1 MPDSLN
7 NNSGGRPNQFIRNT
21 MRSLY
26 VYFLITLS
34 FLFSASIQ
42 LYAQETDSVNQKEL
56 GLSSLLNE
64 IRQQQINDSLERV
77 KLQNEIADLKSQNSP
92 KKENLR
98 QQLNEFDEENN
109 IRKQQLKMKVDSI
122 KKHTKRYAVAPFK
135 DTLFYIYNK
144 LGSSLAKDRAYN
156 VDTRINNLY
165 EDDFAKV
172 DSFKIENNEISADIV
187 YKDLVITSITELD
200 ALLEGKSK
208 EEIAAQYLKKIQD
221 SITNERAENSVTKL
235 LMRCGLM
242 LLILFVFSILILLIN
257 KLKKYATQR
266 ILTERTQRIKDVKI
280 KNYILV
286 TSVQKTRMFINAINI
301 LRWGLIILIAFIMLP
316 IIFSVFPF
324 TQSWAANLIGLFTKP
339 LKKAVVAVW
348 DYIPNL
354 ITVFVILVVMRYAVR
369 FIKYIFSEID
379 KGKLEI
385 NGFHRDF
392 AMPTFTIVRFLL
404 QAFTLVLIFPYLPGA
419 NSDIFKGIS
428 VFIGVLFSLGS
439 SSAISNIIAG
449 LVITY
454 MRPFRIGD
462 RITIADKTGIVI
474 EKSPLVT
481 RLRTIKNE
489 EITIPNS
496 SVLSGNTVNYST
508 FSEEGIC
515 FQVELTVGYEEPWQR
530 IHELLLQ
537 IPSRV
542 KRVNLNPAPFVLQ
555 KKLDDFY
562 VLYEL
567 NVYIQKSAEIE
578 LAKSEIFQLILDDFL
593 AAGIEMNGP
602 HIFAK
607 ADHVQQYNP
616 IMPND

>member
-1 MPDSLN
+1 
-7 NNSGGRPNQFIRNT
+7 
-21 MRSLY
+21 MRRFYIFFFTIILCFCSTI
-26 VYFLITLS
+26 VG
-34 FLFSASIQ
+34 
-42 LYAQETDSVNQKEL
+42 LYAQENDSINKKEL
-56 GLSSLLNE
+56 GLSTLLND
-64 IRQQQINDSLERV
+64 IRQQQINDSLERQ
-77 KLQNEIADLKSQNSP
+77 KLQHEIASLKSQNSA
-92 KKENLR
+92 KKENLK
-98 QQLNEFDEENN
+98 QQLNNFDEENN
-109 IRKQQLKMKVDSI
+109 LRKQQLKIKVDSI
-122 KKHTKRYAVAPFK
+122 KKNTKRYAVAPFN

-156 VDTRINNLY
+156 VVNRIENLY
-165 EDDFAKV
+165 EDDFVKV

-187 YKDLVITSITELD
+187 YKDLIITSITELD

-208 EEIAAQYLKKIQD
+208 EEIATQYLKRIQQAISQQRAD
-221 SITNERAENSVTKL
+221 NSISKVLIRT
-235 LMRCGLM
+235 GLV
-242 LLILFVFSILILLIN
+242 LLILVVFSMLVYFIN
-257 KLKKYATQR
+257 RLKKYGTNR
-266 ILTERTQRIKDVKI
+266 LLSERTERIKDVKI
-280 KNYILV
+280 KNYVFL
-286 TSVQKTRMFINAINI
+286 TSVQKTRIFINMINI
-301 LRWGLIILIAFIMLP
+301 ARWGLIVLIAFIMLP
-316 IIFSVFPF
+316 IVFSVFPF
-324 TQSWAANLIGLFTKP
+324 TQSWASNLIGLFTKP
-339 LKKAVVAVW
+339 LKKAVFAIW

-354 ITVFVILVVMRYAVR
+354 ITVFVILFVMRYAVR
-369 FIKYIFSEID
+369 FVKYIFNEID

-385 NGFHRDF
+385 NGFHREF

-404 QAFTLVLIFPYLPGA
+404 QAFTLVLVFPYLPGA

-462 RITIADKTGIVI
+462 RITIADKTGVVI

-496 SVLSGNTVNYST
+496 SILSGNTVNYST

-530 IHELLLQ
+530 IHELLLN
-537 IPSRV
+537 IPSRIA
-542 KRVNLNPAPFVLQ
+542 RVNQLPAPFVLQ

-567 NVYIQKSAEIE
+567 NVYISKSAEIE
-578 LAKSEIFQLILDDFL
+578 LAKSEIYQHILNDFL

-602 HIFAK
+602 HLFAK
-607 ADHVQQYNP
+607 VDHVPQYQPKNT
-616 IMPND
+616 DK

>member
-235 LMRCGLM
+235 LMRCGLV

-286 TSVQKTRMFINAINI
+286 TRKHVCSLMR
-301 LRWGLIILIAFIMLP
+301 LI
-316 IIFSVFPF
+316 SC
-324 TQSWAANLIGLFTKP
+324 
-339 LKKAVVAVW
+339 
-348 DYIPNL
+348 D
-354 ITVFVILVVMRYAVR
+354 
-369 FIKYIFSEID
+369 
-379 KGKLEI
+379 
-385 NGFHRDF
+385 
-392 AMPTFTIVRFLL
+392 
-404 QAFTLVLIFPYLPGA
+404 
-419 NSDIFKGIS
+419 
-428 VFIGVLFSLGS
+428 GVLS
-439 SSAISNIIAG
+439 S
-449 LVITY
+449 
-454 MRPFRIGD
+454 
-462 RITIADKTGIVI
+462 
-474 EKSPLVT
+474 
-481 RLRTIKNE
+481 
-489 EITIPNS
+489 
-496 SVLSGNTVNYST
+496 
-508 FSEEGIC
+508 
-515 FQVELTVGYEEPWQR
+515 
-530 IHELLLQ
+530 
-537 IPSRV
+537 
-542 KRVNLNPAPFVLQ
+542 
-555 KKLDDFY
+555 
-562 VLYEL
+562 
-567 NVYIQKSAEIE
+567 
-578 LAKSEIFQLILDDFL
+578 
-593 AAGIEMNGP
+593 
-602 HIFAK
+602 
-607 ADHVQQYNP
+607 
-616 IMPND
+616 

>member
-1 MPDSLN
+1 M
-7 NNSGGRPNQFIRNT
+7 
-21 MRSLY
+21 
-26 VYFLITLS
+26 
-34 FLFSASIQ
+34 
-42 LYAQETDSVNQKEL
+42 

-92 KKENLR
+92 KKENLK

-109 IRKQQLKMKVDSI
+109 IRQQQLKIRVDSI
-122 KKHTKRYAVAPFK
+122 KKNTKRYAVAPFN

-156 VDTRINNLY
+156 VVSRIHNLY
-165 EDDFAKV
+165 EDDFVKV
-172 DSFKIENNEISADIV
+172 DSFKIENNEISTDIV
-187 YKDLVITSITELD
+187 YKDLVITSVTELD

-208 EEIAAQYLKKIQD
+208 EEIATNYLKRIQD
-221 SITNERAENSVTKL
+221 SITTERADNSITKL
-235 LMRCGLM
+235 LTRIGLVF
-242 LLILFVFSILILLIN
+242 LILVVFSILILLIN
-257 KLKKYATQR
+257 KLKKYGTQR
-266 ILTERTQRIKDVKI
+266 ILTERTQRIKDIKI
-280 KNYILV
+280 KNYVLV

-301 LRWGLIILIAFIMLP
+301 LRWALIILIAFIMLP
-316 IIFSVFPF
+316 IVFSVFPF
-324 TQSWAANLIGLFTKP
+324 TQSWASNLIGLFTKP
-339 LKKAVVAVW
+339 LKTAVLAIW

-369 FIKYIFSEID
+369 FVKYIFSEID
-379 KGKLEI
+379 KGKLEV

-462 RITIADKTGIVI
+462 RITIADKTGVVI

-508 FSEEGIC
+508 FSEDGIC

-530 IHELLLQ
+530 IHELLLN
-537 IPSRV
+537 IPPRI

-567 NVYIQKSAEIE
+567 NVYIAKSAEIE
-578 LAKSEIFQLILDDFL
+578 LAKSEIFQSILDDFL

-607 ADHVQQYNP
+607 VDHVQQYNP
-616 IMPND
+616 KMSNN

>member
-1 MPDSLN
+1 
-7 NNSGGRPNQFIRNT
+7 
-21 MRSLY
+21 MRSIY
-26 VYFLITLS
+26 VYFLMTIS
-34 FLFSASIQ
+34 CLFSTSAP
-42 LYAQETDSVNQKEL
+42 LYAQETDSVNKKEL
-56 GLSSLLNE
+56 DLSFLLNG

-77 KLQNEIADLKSQNSP
+77 KLQHEIADLKSQNSP
-92 KKENLR
+92 KKENLK

-109 IRKQQLKMKVDSI
+109 LRKQQLKVKVDSI
-122 KKHTKRYAVAPFK
+122 KKNTKRYAVAPFQ

-156 VDTRINNLY
+156 VVSRIHNLY
-165 EDDFAKV
+165 EDDFVKV
-172 DSFKIENNEISADIV
+172 DSFKIENSEISADIV
-187 YKDLVITSITELD
+187 YKDLVITSVTELD

-208 EEIAAQYLKKIQD
+208 EEIAANYLKRIQD
-221 SITNERAENSVTKL
+221 SIKTERADNSITKL
-235 LMRCGLM
+235 LTRIGLVF
-242 LLILFVFSILILLIN
+242 LILVVFSILILLIN
-257 KLKKYATQR
+257 KLKKYGTRR
-266 ILTERTQRIKDVKI
+266 ILTERTQRIKDIKI
-280 KNYILV
+280 KNYVLV

-301 LRWGLIILIAFIMLP
+301 LRWGLIVLIAFIMLP
-316 IIFSVFPF
+316 IVFSVFPF
-324 TQSWAANLIGLFTKP
+324 TQSWASNLIGLFTKP
-339 LKKAVVAVW
+339 LKTAVLAIW

-379 KGKLEI
+379 KGKLEV

-462 RITIADKTGIVI
+462 RITIADKTGVVI

-530 IHELLLQ
+530 IHELLLN
-537 IPSRV
+537 IPPRI

-567 NVYIQKSAEIE
+567 NVYIARSAEIE

-602 HIFAK
+602 HLFAK
-607 ADHVQQYNP
+607 VDHVQQYNP
-616 IMPND
+616 KAPNNSHENEL

>member
-1 MPDSLN
+1 
-7 NNSGGRPNQFIRNT
+7 
-21 MRSLY
+21 MRSIY
-26 VYFLITLS
+26 IYFLMTIS
-34 FLFSASIQ
+34 CLFSTSAP
-42 LYAQETDSVNQKEL
+42 LYAQETDSVNKKEL
-56 GLSSLLNE
+56 DLSSLLNG

-77 KLQNEIADLKSQNSP
+77 KLQHEIADLKSQNSP
-92 KKENLR
+92 KKENLK

-109 IRKQQLKMKVDSI
+109 LRKQQLKVKVDSI
-122 KKHTKRYAVAPFK
+122 KKNTKRYAVAPFQ

-156 VDTRINNLY
+156 VVSRIHNLY
-165 EDDFAKV
+165 EDDFVKV
-172 DSFKIENNEISADIV
+172 DSFKIENSEISADIV
-187 YKDLVITSITELD
+187 YKDLVITSVTELD

-208 EEIAAQYLKKIQD
+208 EEIAANYLKRIQD
-221 SITNERAENSVTKL
+221 SIKTERADNSITKL
-235 LMRCGLM
+235 LTRIGLVF
-242 LLILFVFSILILLIN
+242 LILVVFSILILLIN
-257 KLKKYATQR
+257 KLKKYGTRR
-266 ILTERTQRIKDVKI
+266 ILTERTQRIKDIKI
-280 KNYILV
+280 KNYVLV

-301 LRWGLIILIAFIMLP
+301 LRWGLIVLIAFIMLP
-316 IIFSVFPF
+316 IVFSVFPF
-324 TQSWAANLIGLFTKP
+324 TQSWASNLIGLFTKP
-339 LKKAVVAVW
+339 LKTAVLAIW

-379 KGKLEI
+379 KGKLEV

-462 RITIADKTGIVI
+462 RITIADKTGVVI

-530 IHELLLQ
+530 IHELLLN
-537 IPSRV
+537 IPPRI

-567 NVYIQKSAEIE
+567 NVYIARSAEIE

-602 HIFAK
+602 HLFAK
-607 ADHVQQYNP
+607 VDHVQQYNP
-616 IMPND
+616 KAPNNSHENEL

>member
-1 MPDSLN
+1 
-7 NNSGGRPNQFIRNT
+7 
-21 MRSLY
+21 MRSIY
-26 VYFLITLS
+26 IYFLITIS
-34 FLFSASIQ
+34 CLFPTSTQ
-42 LYAQETDSVNQKEL
+42 LYAQEIDSVNKKEL
-56 GLSSLLNE
+56 DLSSLLNG

-77 KLQNEIADLKSQNSP
+77 KLQHEIADLKSQNSP
-92 KKENLR
+92 KKENLK

-109 IRKQQLKMKVDSI
+109 LRKQQLKVKVDSI
-122 KKHTKRYAVAPFK
+122 KKNTKRYAVAPFQ

-156 VDTRINNLY
+156 VVSRIHNLY
-165 EDDFAKV
+165 EDDFVKV
-172 DSFKIENNEISADIV
+172 DSFKIENNEISADII
-187 YKDLVITSITELD
+187 YKDLVITSVTELD

-208 EEIAAQYLKKIQD
+208 EEIAANYLKRIQD
-221 SITNERAENSVTKL
+221 SITTERANNSITKL
-235 LMRCGLM
+235 FTRIGLVF
-242 LLILFVFSILILLIN
+242 LILVVFSILILLIN
-257 KLKKYATQR
+257 KLKKYGTRR
-266 ILTERTQRIKDVKI
+266 ILAERTQRIKDIKI
-280 KNYILV
+280 KNYVLV

-301 LRWGLIILIAFIMLP
+301 LRWGLIVLIAFIMLP
-316 IIFSVFPF
+316 IVFSVFPF
-324 TQSWAANLIGLFTKP
+324 TQSWASNLIGLFTKP
-339 LKKAVVAVW
+339 LKTAVLAIW

-379 KGKLEI
+379 KGKLEV

-462 RITIADKTGIVI
+462 RITIADKTGVVI

-508 FSEEGIC
+508 FSEDGIC

-530 IHELLLQ
+530 IHELLLN
-537 IPSRV
+537 IPPRI

-567 NVYIQKSAEIE
+567 NVYIARSAEIE

-607 ADHVQQYNP
+607 VDHVQQYNP
-616 IMPND
+616 KAPNNSHENEL

>member
-1 MPDSLN
+1 
-7 NNSGGRPNQFIRNT
+7 
-21 MRSLY
+21 MRRFYIFFFTIILCFCSTI
-26 VYFLITLS
+26 VG
-34 FLFSASIQ
+34 
-42 LYAQETDSVNQKEL
+42 LYAQENDSINKKEL
-56 GLSSLLNE
+56 GLSTLLND
-64 IRQQQINDSLERV
+64 IRQQQINDSLERQ
-77 KLQNEIADLKSQNSP
+77 KLQHEIASLKSQNSP
-92 KKENLR
+92 KKENLK
-98 QQLNEFDEENN
+98 QQLNNFDEENN
-109 IRKQQLKMKVDSI
+109 LRKQQLKIKVDSI
-122 KKHTKRYAVAPFK
+122 KKNTKRYAVAPFN

-156 VDTRINNLY
+156 VVNRIENLY
-165 EDDFAKV
+165 EDDFVKV

-187 YKDLVITSITELD
+187 YKDLIITSITELD

-208 EEIAAQYLKKIQD
+208 EEIATQYLKRIQQAISKERAD
-221 SITNERAENSVTKL
+221 NSITKVLIRT
-235 LMRCGLM
+235 GLV
-242 LLILFVFSILILLIN
+242 LLILVVFSILVYFINRLKRYGTNRLL
-257 KLKKYATQR
+257 A
-266 ILTERTQRIKDVKI
+266 ERTERIKDVKI
-280 KNYILV
+280 KNYVFL
-286 TSVQKTRMFINAINI
+286 TSVQKTRIFINTINI
-301 LRWGLIILIAFIMLP
+301 ARWGLIVLIAFIMLP
-316 IIFSVFPF
+316 IVFSVFPF
-324 TQSWAANLIGLFTKP
+324 TQSWASNLIGLFTKP
-339 LKKAVVAVW
+339 LKKAVFAIW

-354 ITVFVILVVMRYAVR
+354 ITVFVILFVMRYAVR
-369 FIKYIFSEID
+369 FVKYIFNEID
-379 KGKLEI
+379 KGKLEV
-385 NGFHRDF
+385 NGFHREF

-404 QAFTLVLIFPYLPGA
+404 QAFTLVLVFPYLPGA

-462 RITIADKTGIVI
+462 RITIADKTGVVI

-496 SVLSGNTVNYST
+496 SILSGNTVNYST

-530 IHELLLQ
+530 IHELLLN
-537 IPSRV
+537 IPTRIA
-542 KRVNLNPAPFVLQ
+542 RVNQLPAPFVLQ

-567 NVYIQKSAEIE
+567 NVYISKSGEIE
-578 LAKSEIFQLILDDFL
+578 LAKSEIYQHILNDFL

-602 HIFAK
+602 HLFAK
-607 ADHVQQYNP
+607 VDHVPQYQPKNT
-616 IMPND
+616 DKSY

>member
-1 MPDSLN
+1 
-7 NNSGGRPNQFIRNT
+7 
-21 MRSLY
+21 MRRFYIFFFTIILCFCSTI
-26 VYFLITLS
+26 VG
-34 FLFSASIQ
+34 
-42 LYAQETDSVNQKEL
+42 LYAQENDSINKKEL
-56 GLSSLLNE
+56 GLSTLLND
-64 IRQQQINDSLERV
+64 IRQQQINDSLERQ
-77 KLQNEIADLKSQNSP
+77 KLQHEIASLKSQNSP
-92 KKENLR
+92 KKENLK
-98 QQLNEFDEENN
+98 QQLNNFDEENN
-109 IRKQQLKMKVDSI
+109 LRKQQLKIKVDSI
-122 KKHTKRYAVAPFK
+122 KKNTKRYAVAPFN

-156 VDTRINNLY
+156 VVNRIENLY
-165 EDDFAKV
+165 EDDFVKV

-208 EEIAAQYLKKIQD
+208 EEIATQYLKRIQQAISKERAD
-221 SITNERAENSVTKL
+221 NSITKVLIRT
-235 LMRCGLM
+235 GLV
-242 LLILFVFSILILLIN
+242 LLILVIFSILVYFINRLKRYGTNRLL
-257 KLKKYATQR
+257 A
-266 ILTERTQRIKDVKI
+266 ERTERIKDVKI
-280 KNYILV
+280 KNYVFL
-286 TSVQKTRMFINAINI
+286 TSVQKTRIFINTINI
-301 LRWGLIILIAFIMLP
+301 ARWGLIVLIAFIMLP
-316 IIFSVFPF
+316 IVFSVFPF
-324 TQSWAANLIGLFTKP
+324 TQSWASNLIGLFTKP
-339 LKKAVVAVW
+339 LKKAVFAIW

-354 ITVFVILVVMRYAVR
+354 ITVFVILFVMRYAVR
-369 FIKYIFSEID
+369 FVKYIFNEID
-379 KGKLEI
+379 KGKLEV
-385 NGFHRDF
+385 NGFHREF

-404 QAFTLVLIFPYLPGA
+404 QAFTLVLVFPYLPGA

-462 RITIADKTGIVI
+462 RITIADKTGVVI

-496 SVLSGNTVNYST
+496 SILSGNTVNYST

-530 IHELLLQ
+530 IHELLLN
-537 IPSRV
+537 IPTRIA
-542 KRVNLNPAPFVLQ
+542 RVNQLPAPFVLQ

-567 NVYIQKSAEIE
+567 NVYISKSGEIE
-578 LAKSEIFQLILDDFL
+578 LAKSEIYQHILNDFL

-602 HIFAK
+602 HLFAK
-607 ADHVQQYNP
+607 LDHVPQYQPKNT
-616 IMPND
+616 DK

>member
-1 MPDSLN
+1 M
-7 NNSGGRPNQFIRNT
+7 
-21 MRSLY
+21 
-26 VYFLITLS
+26 
-34 FLFSASIQ
+34 
-42 LYAQETDSVNQKEL
+42 

-92 KKENLR
+92 KKENLK
-98 QQLNEFDEENN
+98 QQLNEFDEENT
-109 IRKQQLKMKVDSI
+109 IRQQQLKIRVDSI
-122 KKHTKRYAVAPFK
+122 KKNTKRYAVAPFN

-156 VDTRINNLY
+156 VVSRIHNLY
-165 EDDFAKV
+165 EDDFVKV
-172 DSFKIENNEISADIV
+172 DSFKIENNEISTDIV
-187 YKDLVITSITELD
+187 YKDLVITSVTELD

-208 EEIAAQYLKKIQD
+208 EEIAANYLKRIQN
-221 SITNERAENSVTKL
+221 SITAERADNSISKL
-235 LMRCGLM
+235 LTRSGLVFLI
-242 LLILFVFSILILLIN
+242 LLIFAILIFLIN
-257 KLKKYATQR
+257 KLKKYGTQR
-266 ILTERTQRIKDVKI
+266 ILTERTQLIKDIKI
-280 KNYILV
+280 KNYVLV
-286 TSVQKTRMFINAINI
+286 TSVQKTRMLINAINI
-301 LRWGLIILIAFIMLP
+301 LRWALIILIAFIMLP
-316 IIFSVFPF
+316 IVFSVFPF
-324 TQSWAANLIGLFTKP
+324 TQSWASNLIGLFTKP
-339 LKKAVVAVW
+339 LKTAVLAIW

-369 FIKYIFSEID
+369 FVKYIFSEID

-462 RITIADKTGIVI
+462 RITIADKTGVVI

-508 FSEEGIC
+508 FSEDGIC

-530 IHELLLQ
+530 IHELLLN
-537 IPSRV
+537 IPPRI

-567 NVYIQKSAEIE
+567 NVYIAKSAEIE
-578 LAKSEIFQLILDDFL
+578 LAKSEIFQSILDDFL

-607 ADHVQQYNP
+607 VDHVQQYNP
-616 IMPND
+616 KMSNN

>member
-1 MPDSLN
+1 MTISC
-7 NNSGGRPNQFIRNT
+7 
-21 MRSLY
+21 
-26 VYFLITLS
+26 
-34 FLFSASIQ
+34 LFSTSAP
-42 LYAQETDSVNQKEL
+42 LYAQETDSVNKKEL
-56 GLSSLLNE
+56 DLSSLLNG

-77 KLQNEIADLKSQNSP
+77 KLQHEIADLKSQNSP
-92 KKENLR
+92 KKENLK

-109 IRKQQLKMKVDSI
+109 LRKQQLKVKVDSI
-122 KKHTKRYAVAPFK
+122 KKNTKRYAVAPFQ

-156 VDTRINNLY
+156 VVSRIHNLY
-165 EDDFAKV
+165 EDDFVKV
-172 DSFKIENNEISADIV
+172 DSFKIENSEISADIV
-187 YKDLVITSITELD
+187 YKDLVITSVTELD

-208 EEIAAQYLKKIQD
+208 EEIAANYLKRIQD
-221 SITNERAENSVTKL
+221 SIKTERADNSITKL
-235 LMRCGLM
+235 LTRIGLVF
-242 LLILFVFSILILLIN
+242 LILVVFSILILLIN
-257 KLKKYATQR
+257 KLKKYGTRR
-266 ILTERTQRIKDVKI
+266 ILTERTQRIKDIKI
-280 KNYILV
+280 KNYVLV

-301 LRWGLIILIAFIMLP
+301 LRWGLIVLIAFIMLP
-316 IIFSVFPF
+316 IVFSVFPF
-324 TQSWAANLIGLFTKP
+324 TQSWASNLIGLFTKP
-339 LKKAVVAVW
+339 LKTAVLAIW

-379 KGKLEI
+379 KGKLEV

-462 RITIADKTGIVI
+462 RITIADKTGVVI

-530 IHELLLQ
+530 IHELLLN
-537 IPSRV
+537 IPPRI

-567 NVYIQKSAEIE
+567 NVYIARSAEIE

-602 HIFAK
+602 HLFAK
-607 ADHVQQYNP
+607 VDHVQQYNP
-616 IMPND
+616 KAPNNSHENEL

>member
-1 MPDSLN
+1 VIGINFTLEN
-7 NNSGGRPNQFIRNT
+7 
-21 MRSLY
+21 MRRFYIFFFTIILCFCSTI
-26 VYFLITLS
+26 VG
-34 FLFSASIQ
+34 
-42 LYAQETDSVNQKEL
+42 LYAQENDSINKKEL
-56 GLSSLLNE
+56 GLSTLLND
-64 IRQQQINDSLERV
+64 IRQQQINDSLERQ
-77 KLQNEIADLKSQNSP
+77 KLQHEIASLKSQNSP
-92 KKENLR
+92 KKENLK
-98 QQLNEFDEENN
+98 QKLNNFDEENN
-109 IRKQQLKMKVDSI
+109 LRKQQLKIKVDSI
-122 KKHTKRYAVAPFK
+122 KKNTKRYAVAPFN

-156 VDTRINNLY
+156 VVNRIENLY
-165 EDDFAKV
+165 EDDFVKV

-187 YKDLVITSITELD
+187 YKDLIITSITELD

-208 EEIAAQYLKKIQD
+208 EEIANQYLKRIQQAISQERAD
-221 SITNERAENSVTKL
+221 NSITKMLIRT
-235 LMRCGLM
+235 GLV
-242 LLILFVFSILILLIN
+242 LLILVVFSILVYFIN
-257 KLKKYATQR
+257 RLKKYGTNR
-266 ILTERTQRIKDVKI
+266 LLTERTERIKDVKI
-280 KNYILV
+280 KNYVFL
-286 TSVQKTRMFINAINI
+286 TSVQKTRIFISTINI
-301 LRWGLIILIAFIMLP
+301 ARWGLIVLIAFIMLP
-316 IIFSVFPF
+316 IVFSVFPF
-324 TQSWAANLIGLFTKP
+324 TQSWASNLIGLFTKP
-339 LKKAVVAVW
+339 LKKAVFAIW

-354 ITVFVILVVMRYAVR
+354 ITVFVILFVMRYAVR
-369 FIKYIFSEID
+369 FVKYIFNEID
-379 KGKLEI
+379 KGKLEV
-385 NGFHRDF
+385 NGFHREF

-404 QAFTLVLIFPYLPGA
+404 QAFTLVLVFPYLPGA

-462 RITIADKTGIVI
+462 RITIADKTGVVI

-496 SVLSGNTVNYST
+496 SILSGNTVNCST

-530 IHELLLQ
+530 IHELLLN
-537 IPSRV
+537 IPSRIA
-542 KRVNLNPAPFVLQ
+542 RVNQLPAPFVLQ

-567 NVYIQKSAEIE
+567 NVYISKSGEIE
-578 LAKSEIFQLILDDFL
+578 LAKSEIYQHILNDFL

-602 HIFAK
+602 HLFAK
-607 ADHVQQYNP
+607 VDHVPQYQHKNT
-616 IMPND
+616 DTSY

>member
-1 MPDSLN
+1 
-7 NNSGGRPNQFIRNT
+7 
-21 MRSLY
+21 MRSIY
-26 VYFLITLS
+26 VYFLMTIS
-34 FLFSASIQ
+34 CLFSTSTQ
-42 LYAQETDSVNQKEL
+42 LYAQETDSVNKKEL
-56 GLSSLLNE
+56 DLSSLLNG

-77 KLQNEIADLKSQNSP
+77 KLQHEIADLKSQNSP
-92 KKENLR
+92 KKENLK

-109 IRKQQLKMKVDSI
+109 LRKQQLKVKVDSI
-122 KKHTKRYAVAPFK
+122 KKNTKRYAVAPFQ

-156 VDTRINNLY
+156 VVSRIHNLY
-165 EDDFAKV
+165 EDDFVKV
-172 DSFKIENNEISADIV
+172 DSFKIENSEISADIV
-187 YKDLVITSITELD
+187 YKDLVITSVTELD

-208 EEIAAQYLKKIQD
+208 EEIAANYLKRIQD
-221 SITNERAENSVTKL
+221 SITTERADNSITKL
-235 LMRCGLM
+235 LTRIGLVF
-242 LLILFVFSILILLIN
+242 LILVVFSILILLIN
-257 KLKKYATQR
+257 KLKKYGTQR
-266 ILTERTQRIKDVKI
+266 ILTERTQRIKDIKI
-280 KNYILV
+280 KNYVLV

-301 LRWGLIILIAFIMLP
+301 LRWGLIVLIAFIMLP
-316 IIFSVFPF
+316 IVFSVFPF
-324 TQSWAANLIGLFTKP
+324 TQSWASNLIGLFTKP
-339 LKKAVVAVW
+339 LKTAVLAIW
-348 DYIPNL
+348 NYIPNL

-369 FIKYIFSEID
+369 FIKYIFTEID
-379 KGKLEI
+379 KGKLEV

-462 RITIADKTGIVI
+462 RITIADKTGVVI

-508 FSEEGIC
+508 FSEDGIC

-530 IHELLLQ
+530 IHELLLN
-537 IPSRV
+537 IPPRI

-567 NVYIQKSAEIE
+567 NVYIAKSGEIE
-578 LAKSEIFQLILDDFL
+578 LAKSEIFQSILDDFL

-607 ADHVQQYNP
+607 VDLVQQYNP
-616 IMPND
+616 KMPNSSYNN

>member
-1 MPDSLN
+1 M
-7 NNSGGRPNQFIRNT
+7 
-21 MRSLY
+21 Y
-26 VYFLITLS
+26 VYFLMTIS
-34 FLFSASIQ
+34 CLFSTSAP
-42 LYAQETDSVNQKEL
+42 LYAQETDSVNKKEL
-56 GLSSLLNE
+56 DLSSLLNG

-77 KLQNEIADLKSQNSP
+77 KLQHEIADLKSQNSP
-92 KKENLR
+92 KKENLK

-109 IRKQQLKMKVDSI
+109 LRKQQLKVKVDSI
-122 KKHTKRYAVAPFK
+122 KKNTKRYAVAPFQ

-156 VDTRINNLY
+156 VVSRIHNLY
-165 EDDFAKV
+165 EDDFVKV
-172 DSFKIENNEISADIV
+172 DSFKIENSEISADIV
-187 YKDLVITSITELD
+187 YKDLVITSVTELD

-208 EEIAAQYLKKIQD
+208 EEIAANYLKRIQD
-221 SITNERAENSVTKL
+221 SIKTERADNSITKL
-235 LMRCGLM
+235 LTRIGLVF
-242 LLILFVFSILILLIN
+242 LILVVFSILILLIN
-257 KLKKYATQR
+257 KLKKYGTRR
-266 ILTERTQRIKDVKI
+266 ILTERTQRIKDIKI
-280 KNYILV
+280 KNYVLV

-301 LRWGLIILIAFIMLP
+301 LRWGLIVLIAFIMLP
-316 IIFSVFPF
+316 IVFSVFPF
-324 TQSWAANLIGLFTKP
+324 TQSWASNLIGLFTKP
-339 LKKAVVAVW
+339 LKTAVLAIW

-379 KGKLEI
+379 KGKLEV

-462 RITIADKTGIVI
+462 RITIADKTGVVI

-530 IHELLLQ
+530 IHELLLN
-537 IPSRV
+537 IPPRI

-567 NVYIQKSAEIE
+567 NVYIARSAEIE

-602 HIFAK
+602 HLFAK
-607 ADHVQQYNP
+607 VDHVQQYNP
-616 IMPND
+616 KAPNNSHENEI

>member
-1 MPDSLN
+1 
-7 NNSGGRPNQFIRNT
+7 
-21 MRSLY
+21 MRSIY
-26 VYFLITLS
+26 VYFLMTIS
-34 FLFSASIQ
+34 CLFSTSAP
-42 LYAQETDSVNQKEL
+42 LYAQETDSVNKKEL
-56 GLSSLLNE
+56 DLSSLLNG

-77 KLQNEIADLKSQNSP
+77 KLQHEIADLKSQNSP
-92 KKENLR
+92 KKENLK

-109 IRKQQLKMKVDSI
+109 LRKQQLKVKVDSI
-122 KKHTKRYAVAPFK
+122 KKNTKRYAVAPFQ

-156 VDTRINNLY
+156 VVSRIHNLY
-165 EDDFAKV
+165 EDDFVKV
-172 DSFKIENNEISADIV
+172 DSFKIENSEISADIV
-187 YKDLVITSITELD
+187 YKDLVITSVTELD

-208 EEIAAQYLKKIQD
+208 EVIAANYLKRIQD
-221 SITNERAENSVTKL
+221 SIKTERADNSITKL
-235 LMRCGLM
+235 LTRIGLVF
-242 LLILFVFSILILLIN
+242 LILVVFSILILLIN
-257 KLKKYATQR
+257 KLKKYGTRR
-266 ILTERTQRIKDVKI
+266 ILTERTQRIKDIKI
-280 KNYILV
+280 KNYVLV

-301 LRWGLIILIAFIMLP
+301 LRWGLIVLIAFIMLP
-316 IIFSVFPF
+316 IVFSVFPF
-324 TQSWAANLIGLFTKP
+324 TQSWASNLIGLFTKP
-339 LKKAVVAVW
+339 LKTAVLAIW

-379 KGKLEI
+379 KGKLEV

-462 RITIADKTGIVI
+462 RITIADKTGVVI

-530 IHELLLQ
+530 IHELLLN
-537 IPSRV
+537 IPPRI

-567 NVYIQKSAEIE
+567 NVYIARSAEIE

-602 HIFAK
+602 HLFAK
-607 ADHVQQYNP
+607 VDHVQQYNP
-616 IMPND
+616 KAPNNSHENEL

>member
-1 MPDSLN
+1 MTISC
-7 NNSGGRPNQFIRNT
+7 
-21 MRSLY
+21 
-26 VYFLITLS
+26 
-34 FLFSASIQ
+34 LFSTSAS
-42 LYAQETDSVNQKEL
+42 LYAQETDSVNKKEL
-56 GLSSLLNE
+56 DLSSLLNG

-77 KLQNEIADLKSQNSP
+77 KLQHEIADLKSQNSP
-92 KKENLR
+92 KKENLK

-109 IRKQQLKMKVDSI
+109 LRKQQLKVKVDFI
-122 KKHTKRYAVAPFK
+122 KKNTKRYAVAPFQ

-156 VDTRINNLY
+156 VVSRIHNLY
-165 EDDFAKV
+165 EDDFVKV
-172 DSFKIENNEISADIV
+172 DSFKIENSEISADIV
-187 YKDLVITSITELD
+187 YKDLVITSVTELD

-208 EEIAAQYLKKIQD
+208 EEIAANYLKRIQD
-221 SITNERAENSVTKL
+221 SIKTERADNSITKL
-235 LMRCGLM
+235 LTRIGLVF
-242 LLILFVFSILILLIN
+242 LILVVFSILILLIN
-257 KLKKYATQR
+257 KLKKYGTRR
-266 ILTERTQRIKDVKI
+266 ILTERTQRIKDIKI
-280 KNYILV
+280 KNYALV

-301 LRWGLIILIAFIMLP
+301 LRWGLIVLIAFIMLP
-316 IIFSVFPF
+316 IVFSVFPF
-324 TQSWAANLIGLFTKP
+324 TQSWASNLIGLFTKP
-339 LKKAVVAVW
+339 LKTAVLAIW

-379 KGKLEI
+379 KGKLEV

-462 RITIADKTGIVI
+462 RITIADKTGVVI

-530 IHELLLQ
+530 IHELLLN
-537 IPSRV
+537 IPPRI

-567 NVYIQKSAEIE
+567 NVYIARSAEIE

-602 HIFAK
+602 HLFAK
-607 ADHVQQYNP
+607 VDHVQQYNP
-616 IMPND
+616 KAPNNSHENEL

>member
-1 MPDSLN
+1 MRRFYFFFLTIILCFS
-7 NNSGGRPNQFIRNT
+7 STFIG
-21 MRSLY
+21 
-26 VYFLITLS
+26 I
-34 FLFSASIQ
+34 
-42 LYAQETDSVNQKEL
+42 YAQENDSINKKEL
-56 GLSSLLNE
+56 GLSTLLND
-64 IRQQQINDSLERV
+64 IRQQQINDSLERL
-77 KLQNEIADLKSQNSP
+77 KLQQEIASLKSQNSP
-92 KKENLR
+92 KKENLK
-98 QQLNEFDEENN
+98 QQLNELDEENN
-109 IRKQQLKMKVDSI
+109 MRKQQLKIKVDSI
-122 KKHTKRYAVAPFK
+122 KKNTKRYAVAPFN

-156 VDTRINNLY
+156 VVNRIQNLY
-165 EDDFAKV
+165 EDDFVKV

-200 ALLEGKSK
+200 ALLEGKNK
-208 EEIAAQYLKKIQD
+208 AEIAEQYLKRIQLAIHQERAD
-221 SITNERAENSVTKL
+221 NSITKMLIRT
-235 LMRCGLM
+235 GLV
-242 LLILFVFSILILLIN
+242 LLILIIFSILVYLIN
-257 KLKKYATQR
+257 RLKKYGTKR
-266 ILTERTQRIKDVKI
+266 LLTERTERIKDVKI
-280 KNYILV
+280 KNYVLV
-286 TSVQKTRMFINAINI
+286 TSVQKTRIFINTINI
-301 LRWGLIILIAFIMLP
+301 VRWGLIILIAFVMLP
-316 IIFSVFPF
+316 IVFSVFPF
-324 TQSWAANLIGLFTKP
+324 TQSWASNLIGLFTKP
-339 LKKAVVAVW
+339 LKKAVMAIW

-354 ITVFVILVVMRYAVR
+354 ITVFVILFVMRYAVR
-369 FIKYIFSEID
+369 FVKYIFNEID

-385 NGFHRDF
+385 NGFHREF

-404 QAFTLVLIFPYLPGA
+404 QAFTLVLVFPYLPGA

-462 RITIADKTGIVI
+462 RITIADKTGVVI

-496 SVLSGNTVNYST
+496 SILSGNTVNYST
-508 FSEEGIC
+508 FSEDGIC

-530 IHELLLQ
+530 IHELLLN
-537 IPSRV
+537 IPPRIT
-542 KRVNLNPAPFVLQ
+542 RVNQLPAPFVLQ

-567 NVYIQKSAEIE
+567 NVYISKSAEIE
-578 LAKSEIFQLILDDFL
+578 LAKSEIYQLILNDFL

-602 HIFAK
+602 HLFAK
-607 ADHVQQYNP
+607 VDHVPQYQERNSS
-616 IMPND
+616 NKT

>member
-1 MPDSLN
+1 M
-7 NNSGGRPNQFIRNT
+7 
-21 MRSLY
+21 
-26 VYFLITLS
+26 
-34 FLFSASIQ
+34 
-42 LYAQETDSVNQKEL
+42 

-92 KKENLR
+92 KKENLK

-109 IRKQQLKMKVDSI
+109 IRQQQLKIRVDSI
-122 KKHTKRYAVAPFK
+122 KKNTKRYAVAPFN

-156 VDTRINNLY
+156 VVSRIHNLY
-165 EDDFAKV
+165 EDDFVKV
-172 DSFKIENNEISADIV
+172 DSFKIENNEISTDIV
-187 YKDLVITSITELD
+187 YKDLVITSVTELD

-208 EEIAAQYLKKIQD
+208 EEIATNYLKRIQD
-221 SITNERAENSVTKL
+221 SITTERADNSITKL
-235 LMRCGLM
+235 LTRIGLVF
-242 LLILFVFSILILLIN
+242 LILVVFSILILLIN
-257 KLKKYATQR
+257 KLKKYGTQR
-266 ILTERTQRIKDVKI
+266 ILTERTQRIKDIKI
-280 KNYILV
+280 KNYVLV

-301 LRWGLIILIAFIMLP
+301 LRWALIILIAFIMLP
-316 IIFSVFPF
+316 IVFSVFPF
-324 TQSWAANLIGLFTKP
+324 TQSWASNLIGLFTKP
-339 LKKAVVAVW
+339 LKTAVLAIW

-369 FIKYIFSEID
+369 FVKYIFSEID
-379 KGKLEI
+379 KGKLEV

-462 RITIADKTGIVI
+462 RITIADKTGVVI

-508 FSEEGIC
+508 FSEDGIC

-530 IHELLLQ
+530 IHELLLN
-537 IPSRV
+537 IPPRI
-542 KRVNLNPAPFVLQ
+542 KRVNLTPAPFVLQ

-567 NVYIQKSAEIE
+567 NVYIAKSAEIE
-578 LAKSEIFQLILDDFL
+578 LAKSEIFQSILDDFL

-607 ADHVQQYNP
+607 VDHVQQYNP
-616 IMPND
+616 KMSNN

>member
-1 MPDSLN
+1 
-7 NNSGGRPNQFIRNT
+7 
-21 MRSLY
+21 MRRFYIFFFTIILCFCSTI
-26 VYFLITLS
+26 VG
-34 FLFSASIQ
+34 
-42 LYAQETDSVNQKEL
+42 LYAQENDSINKKEL
-56 GLSSLLNE
+56 GLSTLLND
-64 IRQQQINDSLERV
+64 IRQQQINDSLERQ
-77 KLQNEIADLKSQNSP
+77 KLQHEIASLKSQNSA
-92 KKENLR
+92 KKENLK
-98 QQLNEFDEENN
+98 QQLNNFDEENN
-109 IRKQQLKMKVDSI
+109 LRKQQLKIKVDSI
-122 KKHTKRYAVAPFK
+122 KKNTKRYAVAPFN

-156 VDTRINNLY
+156 VVNRIENLY
-165 EDDFAKV
+165 EDDFVKV

-187 YKDLVITSITELD
+187 YKDLIITSITELD

-208 EEIAAQYLKKIQD
+208 EEIATQYLKRIQQAI
-221 SITNERAENSVTKL
+221 SQERADNSISKVLIRT
-235 LMRCGLM
+235 GLV
-242 LLILFVFSILILLIN
+242 LLILAVFSMLVYFINRLKRYGTNRLL
-257 KLKKYATQR
+257 A
-266 ILTERTQRIKDVKI
+266 ERTERIKDVKI
-280 KNYILV
+280 KNYVFL
-286 TSVQKTRMFINAINI
+286 TSVQKTRIFINMINI
-301 LRWGLIILIAFIMLP
+301 ARWGLIVLIAFIMLP
-316 IIFSVFPF
+316 IVFSVFPF
-324 TQSWAANLIGLFTKP
+324 TQSWASNLIGLFTKP
-339 LKKAVVAVW
+339 LKKAVFAIW

-354 ITVFVILVVMRYAVR
+354 ITVFVILFVMRYAVR
-369 FIKYIFSEID
+369 FVKYIFNEID

-385 NGFHRDF
+385 NGFHREF

-404 QAFTLVLIFPYLPGA
+404 QAFTLVLVFPYLPGA

-462 RITIADKTGIVI
+462 RITIADKTGVVI

-496 SVLSGNTVNYST
+496 SILSGNTVNYST

-530 IHELLLQ
+530 IHELLLN
-537 IPSRV
+537 IPSRIA
-542 KRVNLNPAPFVLQ
+542 RVNQLPAPFVLQ

-567 NVYIQKSAEIE
+567 NVYISKSAEIE
-578 LAKSEIFQLILDDFL
+578 LAKSEIYQHILNDFL

-602 HIFAK
+602 HLFAK
-607 ADHVQQYNP
+607 VDHVPQYQPKN
-616 IMPND
+616 MDK

>member
-1 MPDSLN
+1 
-7 NNSGGRPNQFIRNT
+7 
-21 MRSLY
+21 MRRFYIFFFTIILCFCSTI
-26 VYFLITLS
+26 VG
-34 FLFSASIQ
+34 
-42 LYAQETDSVNQKEL
+42 LYAQENDSINKKEL
-56 GLSSLLNE
+56 GLSTLLND
-64 IRQQQINDSLERV
+64 IRQQQINDSLERQ
-77 KLQNEIADLKSQNSP
+77 KLQHEIASLKSQNSP
-92 KKENLR
+92 KKENLK
-98 QQLNEFDEENN
+98 QQLNDFDEENSL
-109 IRKQQLKMKVDSI
+109 RKQQLKIKVDSI
-122 KKHTKRYAVAPFK
+122 KKNTKRYAVAPFN

-156 VDTRINNLY
+156 VVNRIENLY
-165 EDDFAKV
+165 EDDFVKV

-187 YKDLVITSITELD
+187 YKDLIITSITELD

-208 EEIAAQYLKKIQD
+208 EEVARQYLKRIQQAISEERAD
-221 SITNERAENSVTKL
+221 NSITKVLIRT
-235 LMRCGLM
+235 GLV
-242 LLILFVFSILILLIN
+242 LLILIIFSILVFFIN
-257 KLKKYATQR
+257 RLKKYGTNR
-266 ILTERTQRIKDVKI
+266 LLTERTERIKDVKI
-280 KNYILV
+280 KNYVLV
-286 TSVQKTRMFINAINI
+286 TSVQKTRIFINTINI
-301 LRWGLIILIAFIMLP
+301 ARWGLIVLIAFIMLP
-316 IIFSVFPF
+316 IVFSVFPF
-324 TQSWAANLIGLFTKP
+324 TQSWASNLIGLFTKP
-339 LKKAVVAVW
+339 LKKAVFAIW

-354 ITVFVILVVMRYAVR
+354 ITVFVILFVMRYAVR
-369 FIKYIFSEID
+369 FVKYIFNEID
-379 KGKLEI
+379 KGKLEV
-385 NGFHRDF
+385 NGFHREF

-404 QAFTLVLIFPYLPGA
+404 HAFTLVLIFPYLPGA

-462 RITIADKTGIVI
+462 RITIADKTGVVI

-496 SVLSGNTVNYST
+496 SILSGNTVNYST

-530 IHELLLQ
+530 IHELLLN
-537 IPSRV
+537 ILPRIA
-542 KRVNLNPAPFVLQ
+542 RVNQLPAPFVLQ

-567 NVYIQKSAEIE
+567 NVYISKSGEIE
-578 LAKSEIFQLILDDFL
+578 LAKSEIYQHILNDFL

-602 HIFAK
+602 HLFAK
-607 ADHVQQYNP
+607 LDHVPQYQPKNT
-616 IMPND
+616 DK

>member
-1 MPDSLN
+1 
-7 NNSGGRPNQFIRNT
+7 
-21 MRSLY
+21 MRRFYIFFFTIILCFCSTI
-26 VYFLITLS
+26 VG
-34 FLFSASIQ
+34 
-42 LYAQETDSVNQKEL
+42 LYAQENDSINKKEL
-56 GLSSLLNE
+56 GLSTLLND
-64 IRQQQINDSLERV
+64 IRQQQINDSLERQ
-77 KLQNEIADLKSQNSP
+77 KLQHEIASLKSQNSP
-92 KKENLR
+92 KKENLK
-98 QQLNEFDEENN
+98 QQLNNFDEENN
-109 IRKQQLKMKVDSI
+109 LRKQQLKIKVDSI
-122 KKHTKRYAVAPFK
+122 KKNTKRYAVAPFN

-156 VDTRINNLY
+156 VVNRIENLY
-165 EDDFAKV
+165 EDDFVKV

-208 EEIAAQYLKKIQD
+208 EEIATQYLKRIQQAISQERAD
-221 SITNERAENSVTKL
+221 NSITKVLIRT
-235 LMRCGLM
+235 GLV
-242 LLILFVFSILILLIN
+242 LLILVVFSILVYFINRLKRYGTNRLL
-257 KLKKYATQR
+257 A
-266 ILTERTQRIKDVKI
+266 ERTERIKDVKI
-280 KNYILV
+280 KNYVFL
-286 TSVQKTRMFINAINI
+286 TSVQKTRIFINTINI
-301 LRWGLIILIAFIMLP
+301 ARWGLIVLIAFIMLP
-316 IIFSVFPF
+316 IVFSVFPF
-324 TQSWAANLIGLFTKP
+324 TQSWASNLIGLFTKP
-339 LKKAVVAVW
+339 LKKAVFAIW

-354 ITVFVILVVMRYAVR
+354 ITVFVILFVMRYAVR
-369 FIKYIFSEID
+369 FVKYIFHEID
-379 KGKLEI
+379 KGKLEV
-385 NGFHRDF
+385 NGFHREF

-404 QAFTLVLIFPYLPGA
+404 QAFTLVLVFPYLPGA

-462 RITIADKTGIVI
+462 RITIADKTGVVI

-496 SVLSGNTVNYST
+496 SILSGNTVNYST

-530 IHELLLQ
+530 IHELLLN
-537 IPSRV
+537 IPTRIA
-542 KRVNLNPAPFVLQ
+542 RVNQLPAPFVLQ

-567 NVYIQKSAEIE
+567 NVYISKSGEIE
-578 LAKSEIFQLILDDFL
+578 LAKSEIYQHILNDFL

-602 HIFAK
+602 HLFAK
-607 ADHVQQYNP
+607 LDHVPQYQPKNT
-616 IMPND
+616 DK

>member
-1 MPDSLN
+1 
-7 NNSGGRPNQFIRNT
+7 
-21 MRSLY
+21 MRSIY
-26 VYFLITLS
+26 IYFFITLS
-34 FLFSASIQ
+34 YLLSTSLQ
-42 LYAQETDSVNQKEL
+42 LYAQEMDSVNKKEL
-56 GLSSLLNE
+56 DLSSLLNG

-77 KLQNEIADLKSQNSP
+77 KLQHEIADLKSQNSP
-92 KKENLR
+92 KKENLK
-98 QQLNEFDEENN
+98 QQLNEFDEENT
-109 IRKQQLKMKVDSI
+109 IRQQQLKVKVDSI
-122 KKHTKRYAVAPFK
+122 KKNTKRYAVAPFQ

-144 LGSSLAKDRAYN
+144 LGSSLAKDRAFN
-156 VDTRINNLY
+156 VVSRIHNLY
-165 EDDFAKV
+165 EDDFVKV

-208 EEIAAQYLKKIQD
+208 EEIAANYLKKIQD
-221 SITNERAENSVTKL
+221 SITAEREANSITKL
-235 LMRCGLM
+235 LTRIGLV
-242 LLILFVFSILILLIN
+242 LLILIVFSILILLIN
-257 KLKKYATQR
+257 RLKAYGTRR
-266 ILTERTQRIKDVKI
+266 ILTERTQRIKDIKI
-280 KNYILV
+280 KNYVLV
-286 TSVQKTRMFINAINI
+286 TSVQKTRMFIHAINI
-301 LRWGLIILIAFIMLP
+301 LRWGLIILIAFIVLP
-316 IIFSVFPF
+316 IVFSVFPF
-324 TQSWAANLIGLFTKP
+324 TQSWASNLIGLFTKP
-339 LKKAVVAVW
+339 LKTAVLAIW
-348 DYIPNL
+348 HYIPNL
-354 ITVFVILVVMRYAVR
+354 ITILVILAVMRYAIR

-428 VFIGVLFSLGS
+428 VFIGILFSLGS

-462 RITIADKTGIVI
+462 RITIADKTGVVI

-508 FSEEGIC
+508 FSEDGIC

-530 IHELLLQ
+530 IHELLLN
-537 IPSRV
+537 IPPRV
-542 KRVNLNPAPFVLQ
+542 KRVKLNPAPFVLQ

-567 NVYIQKSAEIE
+567 NVFIERSAEIE
-578 LAKSEIFQLILDDFL
+578 FAKSEIFQFILDDFL
-593 AAGIEMNGP
+593 AAGIDMNGP
-602 HIFAK
+602 HIYAK
-607 ADHVQQYNP
+607 AEHVQQYNP
-616 IMPND
+616 NMPSKT

>member
-1 MPDSLN
+1 
-7 NNSGGRPNQFIRNT
+7 
-21 MRSLY
+21 
-26 VYFLITLS
+26 
-34 FLFSASIQ
+34 
-42 LYAQETDSVNQKEL
+42 
-56 GLSSLLNE
+56 LLND
-64 IRQQQINDSLERV
+64 IRQQQINDSLERQ
-77 KLQNEIADLKSQNSP
+77 KLQHEIASLKSQNSP
-92 KKENLR
+92 KKENLK
-98 QQLNEFDEENN
+98 QKLNNFDEENN
-109 IRKQQLKMKVDSI
+109 LRKQQLKIKVDSI
-122 KKHTKRYAVAPFK
+122 KKNTKRYAVAPFN

-156 VDTRINNLY
+156 VVNRIENLY
-165 EDDFAKV
+165 EDDFVKV

-187 YKDLVITSITELD
+187 YKDLIITSITELD

-208 EEIAAQYLKKIQD
+208 EEIANQYLKRIQQAISQERAD
-221 SITNERAENSVTKL
+221 NSITKMLIRT
-235 LMRCGLM
+235 GLV
-242 LLILFVFSILILLIN
+242 LLILVVFSILVYFIN
-257 KLKKYATQR
+257 RLKKYGTNR
-266 ILTERTQRIKDVKI
+266 LLTERTERIKDVKI
-280 KNYILV
+280 KNYVFL
-286 TSVQKTRMFINAINI
+286 TSVQKTRIFISTINI
-301 LRWGLIILIAFIMLP
+301 ARWGLIVLIAFIMLP
-316 IIFSVFPF
+316 IVFSVFPF
-324 TQSWAANLIGLFTKP
+324 TQSWASNLIGLFTKP
-339 LKKAVVAVW
+339 LKKAVFAIW

-354 ITVFVILVVMRYAVR
+354 ITVFVILFVMRYAVR
-369 FIKYIFSEID
+369 FVKYIFNEID
-379 KGKLEI
+379 KGKLEV
-385 NGFHRDF
+385 NGFHREF

-404 QAFTLVLIFPYLPGA
+404 QAFTLVLVFPYLPGA

-462 RITIADKTGIVI
+462 RITIADKTGVVI

-496 SVLSGNTVNYST
+496 SILSGNTVNYST

-530 IHELLLQ
+530 IHELLLN
-537 IPSRV
+537 IPSRIA
-542 KRVNLNPAPFVLQ
+542 RVNQLPAPFVLQ

-567 NVYIQKSAEIE
+567 NVYISKSGEIE
-578 LAKSEIFQLILDDFL
+578 LAKSEIYQHILNDFL

-602 HIFAK
+602 HLFAK
-607 ADHVQQYNP
+607 VDHVPQYQHKNT
-616 IMPND
+616 DTSY

>member
-1 MPDSLN
+1 MYRFGIN
-7 NNSGGRPNQFIRNT
+7 
-21 MRSLY
+21 
-26 VYFLITLS
+26 ITLANMRRFYFF
-34 FLFSASIQ
+34 FLTIILCFSSTFIGI
-42 LYAQETDSVNQKEL
+42 YAQENDSINKKEL
-56 GLSSLLNE
+56 GLSTLLND
-64 IRQQQINDSLERV
+64 IRQQQINDSLERL
-77 KLQNEIADLKSQNSP
+77 KLQQEIASLKSQNSS
-92 KKENLR
+92 KKENLK

-109 IRKQQLKMKVDSI
+109 MRKQQLKIKVDSI
-122 KKHTKRYAVAPFK
+122 KKNTKRYAVTPFN

-156 VDTRINNLY
+156 VVNRIQNLY
-165 EDDFAKV
+165 EDDFVKV

-200 ALLEGKSK
+200 ALLEGKNK
-208 EEIAAQYLKKIQD
+208 AEIAEQYLKRIQQAIHQERAD
-221 SITNERAENSVTKL
+221 NSITKMLIRT
-235 LMRCGLM
+235 GLV
-242 LLILFVFSILILLIN
+242 LLILIIFSILVYLIN
-257 KLKKYATQR
+257 RLKKYGTKR
-266 ILTERTQRIKDVKI
+266 LLTERTERIKDVKI
-280 KNYILV
+280 KNYVLV
-286 TSVQKTRMFINAINI
+286 TSVQKTRIFINTINI
-301 LRWGLIILIAFIMLP
+301 VRWGLIILIAFVMLP
-316 IIFSVFPF
+316 IVFSVFPF
-324 TQSWAANLIGLFTKP
+324 TQSWASNLIGLFTKP
-339 LKKAVVAVW
+339 LKKAVMAIW

-354 ITVFVILVVMRYAVR
+354 ITVFVILFVMRYAVR
-369 FIKYIFSEID
+369 FVKYIFNEID

-385 NGFHRDF
+385 NGFHREF

-404 QAFTLVLIFPYLPGA
+404 QAFTLVLVFPYLPGA

-462 RITIADKTGIVI
+462 RITIADKTGVVI

-496 SVLSGNTVNYST
+496 SILSGNTVNYST
-508 FSEEGIC
+508 FSEDGIC

-530 IHELLLQ
+530 IHELLLN
-537 IPSRV
+537 IPPRIA
-542 KRVNLNPAPFVLQ
+542 RVNQLPAPFVLQ

-567 NVYIQKSAEIE
+567 NVYISKSAEIE
-578 LAKSEIFQLILDDFL
+578 LAKSEIYQLILNDFL
-593 AAGIEMNGP
+593 VAGIEMNGP
-602 HIFAK
+602 HLFAK
-607 ADHVQQYNP
+607 VDHVPQYQERNSS
-616 IMPND
+616 NET

>member
-1 MPDSLN
+1 MLN
-7 NNSGGRPNQFIRNT
+7 
-21 MRSLY
+21 
-26 VYFLITLS
+26 
-34 FLFSASIQ
+34 
-42 LYAQETDSVNQKEL
+42 D
-56 GLSSLLNE
+56 
-64 IRQQQINDSLERV
+64 IRQQQINDSLERQ
-77 KLQNEIADLKSQNSP
+77 KLQHEIASLKSQNSP
-92 KKENLR
+92 KKENLK
-98 QQLNEFDEENN
+98 QQLNNFDEENN
-109 IRKQQLKMKVDSI
+109 LRKQQLKIKVDSI
-122 KKHTKRYAVAPFK
+122 KKNTKRYAVAPFN

-156 VDTRINNLY
+156 VVNRIENLY
-165 EDDFAKV
+165 EDDFVKV

-187 YKDLVITSITELD
+187 YKDLIITSITELD

-208 EEIAAQYLKKIQD
+208 EEIANQYLKRIQQAISQERAD
-221 SITNERAENSVTKL
+221 NSITKVLIRT
-235 LMRCGLM
+235 GLV
-242 LLILFVFSILILLIN
+242 LLILVVFSILVYFIN
-257 KLKKYATQR
+257 RLKKYGTNR
-266 ILTERTQRIKDVKI
+266 LLTERTERIKDVKI
-280 KNYILV
+280 KNYVFL
-286 TSVQKTRMFINAINI
+286 TSVQKTRIFISTINI
-301 LRWGLIILIAFIMLP
+301 ARWGLIVLIAFIMLP
-316 IIFSVFPF
+316 IVFSVFPF
-324 TQSWAANLIGLFTKP
+324 TQSWASNLIGLFTKP
-339 LKKAVVAVW
+339 LKKAVFAIW

-354 ITVFVILVVMRYAVR
+354 ITVFVILFVMRYAVR
-369 FIKYIFSEID
+369 FVKYIFNEID
-379 KGKLEI
+379 KGKLEV
-385 NGFHRDF
+385 NGFHREF

-404 QAFTLVLIFPYLPGA
+404 QAFTLVLVFPYLPGA

-462 RITIADKTGIVI
+462 RITIADKTGVVI

-496 SVLSGNTVNYST
+496 SILSGNTVNYST

-530 IHELLLQ
+530 IHELLLN
-537 IPSRV
+537 IPPRIA
-542 KRVNLNPAPFVLQ
+542 RVNQLPAPFVLQ

-567 NVYIQKSAEIE
+567 NVYISKSGEIE
-578 LAKSEIFQLILDDFL
+578 LAKSEIYQHILNDFL

-602 HIFAK
+602 HLFAK
-607 ADHVQQYNP
+607 VDHVPQYQHKNT
-616 IMPND
+616 DTSY

>member
-1 MPDSLN
+1 MKGFYIFFFTIILCFCS
-7 NNSGGRPNQFIRNT
+7 T
-21 MRSLY
+21 T
-26 VYFLITLS
+26 V
-34 FLFSASIQ
+34 A
-42 LYAQETDSVNQKEL
+42 LYAQEADSINKKEL
-56 GLSSLLNE
+56 GLSTLLND
-64 IRQQQINDSLERV
+64 IRQQQINDSLERQ
-77 KLQNEIADLKSQNSP
+77 KLQQEIANLKSQNSP
-92 KKENLR
+92 KKENLK
-98 QQLNEFDEENN
+98 QQLNDFEEENN
-109 IRKQQLKMKVDSI
+109 LRKQQLKIKVDSI
-122 KKHTKRYAVAPFK
+122 KKNTKRYAVAPFN

-156 VDTRINNLY
+156 VVNRIENLY
-165 EDDFAKV
+165 EDDFVKV

-208 EEIAAQYLKKIQD
+208 EEIANQYLKRIQQAINQERAD
-221 SITNERAENSVTKL
+221 NSITKILIRT
-235 LMRCGLM
+235 GLV
-242 LLILFVFSILILLIN
+242 LLILIIFSILVFFIN
-257 KLKKYATQR
+257 RLKKYGTNRLLA
-266 ILTERTQRIKDVKI
+266 ERTERIKDVKV
-280 KNYILV
+280 KNYVLV
-286 TSVQKTRMFINAINI
+286 TSVQKTRIFINTINI
-301 LRWGLIILIAFIMLP
+301 ARWGLIVLIAFIMLP
-316 IIFSVFPF
+316 IVFSVFPF
-324 TQSWAANLIGLFTKP
+324 TQSWASNLIGLFTKP
-339 LKKAVVAVW
+339 LKKAVLAIW

-354 ITVFVILVVMRYAVR
+354 ITVFVILFVMRYAVR
-369 FIKYIFSEID
+369 FVKYIFNEID

-385 NGFHRDF
+385 NGFHREF

-404 QAFTLVLIFPYLPGA
+404 QAFTLVLVFPYLPGA

-496 SVLSGNTVNYST
+496 SILSGNTVNYST

-530 IHELLLQ
+530 IHELLLK
-537 IPSRV
+537 IPPRIA
-542 KRVNLNPAPFVLQ
+542 RVNQLPAPFVLQ

-567 NVYIQKSAEIE
+567 NVYISRSAEIE
-578 LAKSEIFQLILDDFL
+578 LAKSEIYQLILNDFL

-602 HIFAK
+602 HLFAK
-607 ADHVQQYNP
+607 VDHVPQYQNESTSTKG
-616 IMPND
+616 